1 MHMRMPVDQISKRLG
16 CADHARR
23 NVIAIKDGAID
34 VAHRFPGETR
44 KMLEQVPVVAETGAE
59 AFGHGKDELSMRHGD
74 RHVFG
79 NIDRGDQHA
88 LLMTTRTDAALLAR
102 ETHEQVGTKK

>member
-1 MHMRMPVDQISKRLG
+1 
-16 CADHARR
+16 
-23 NVIAIKDGAID
+23 
-34 VAHRFPGETR
+34 
-44 KMLEQVPVVAETGAE
+44 
-59 AFGHGKDELSMRHGD
+59 MRHGD